1 MSASNGHLAPKA
13 GDVVVARPVMLVR
26 YRPGVTGETA
36 RTVHVVP
43 LPTDERA
50 GVVGALCGAVLM
62 LHDTQTLTPGEGMP
76 CTICLLTHIT
86 STPTI
91 GKPPT
96 SSSAES
102 TGTGL
107 AAGGVAYQRWGWPVS
122 VHGDQV
128 RLSLCREVSALAMSV
143 PLCAEVTQILTD
155 RGCAPPVLAHPSTP
169 EHHIILTGERYGVP
183 LPWPPQVHHVTRI
196 LLLPPTVTPC
206 GPITWTQPPQEDSLR
221 GCREIDLVGALR
233 TALHDSPLGDPPSGG
248 DLHT

>member
-1 MSASNGHLAPKA
+1 
-13 GDVVVARPVMLVR
+13 VVVAARPVMLVR

-62 LHDTQTLTPGEGMP
+62 LHDMQILTPGEGMP
-76 CTICLLTHIT
+76 CTLCVLTLVT

-96 SSSAES
+96 DSSNNA
-102 TGTGL
+102 GAGL
-107 AAGGVAYQRWGWPVS
+107 AAGGIAYQRWGWPVTL
-122 VHGDQV
+122 HGDQV
-128 RLSLCREVSALAMSV
+128 RLNLYSDVSALTMPV
-143 PLCAEVTQILTD
+143 PLCTEVTQILTD
-155 RGCAPPVLAHPSTP
+155 RGCAPPVLAQPSTP

-183 LPWPPQVHHVTRI
+183 LPWPPQVHQVTGI

-206 GPITWTQPPQEDSLR
+206 GPIIWSQPPQEDSLR
-221 GCREIDLVGALR
+221 VCREIDALGALR
-233 TALHDSPLGDPPSGG
+233 TVLHDSPLGDPPSSG
-248 DLHT
+248 DPHT